1 MAKEEWGSKHICP
14 DCNTK
19 FYDLQR
25 DPIQCPKCGKLIVID
40 NSDLTK
46 RPVDEEERVLV
57 DDDAAVA
64 MEDGDDTDVGI
75 DDNVLDDS
83 DDDTI
88 PLEEISDIPDERD
101 D

>member
-25 DPIQCPKCGKLIVID
+25 DPVLCPKCGKLIVID
-40 NSDLTK
+40 NTDSTK
-46 RPVDEEERVLV
+46 PPVEEERVLA
-57 DDDAAVA
+57 DDDPAVTI
-64 MEDGDDTDVGI
+64 EDGDDTDVEI

-88 PLEEISDIPDERD
+88 SLEEISDIPDE
-101 D
+101 